1 MLLLFKLGLGGV
13 FSSGEQYM
21 SWVSIDDAV
30 AMIQYVMTNDSFK
43 GPVNF
48 VKPNSLN
55 NRTFTKSLGK
65 VLSRPQ
71 YFGYRHLPRTLHW
84 VKWQMN
90 CCSPV
95 TLFIPKNLWKA
106 ATSFST
112 LS

>member
-1 MLLLFKLGLGGV
+1 MLLPFKLRLGGV
-13 FSSGEQYM
+13 FGSGEKYM
-21 SWVSIDDAV
+21 SWVSIDDLV
-30 AMIQYVMTNDSFK
+30 AMIQYVMGKDSLQ

-48 VKPNSLN
+48 VTQNALN
-55 NRTFTKSLGK
+55 NRTFTKSLGQ

-95 TLFIPKNLWKA
+95 TVF
-106 ATSFST
+106 TS
-112 LS
+112 